1 MSKYFHG
8 IYLAII
14 LALLVAGAFLFRT
27 WLESHDDQLRLHST
41 LDAQKQ
47 LLDDADARER
57 QRAATLKQTLAQID
71 SLKRATQTPVQV
83 LQDLPKY
90 LQLPQ
95 PITLSSSPIPP
106 ARSEAAQQGTD
117 ASPKKGSGA
126 IPDSA
131 PPASI
136 ANHQTSI
143 DGSLG
148 AGEPPSAPVAQIP
161 GSDLKPLYDYIQDCR
176 ACQARLASAKQNA
189 ADDAAKLAALTR
201 ERDAAIQ
208 ASKGGSFWTRLR
220 RNARWFIAGATA
232 GAAALCATGHCRP

>member
-8 IYLAII
+8 LYLAII
-14 LALLVAGAFLFRT
+14 LALLAAGAFLFRT

-47 LLDDADARER
+47 LLDAADARER
-57 QRAATLKQTLAQID
+57 ERAATLKETLAQID
-71 SLKRATQTPVQV
+71 SLKRATQTPTQV

-95 PITLSSSPIPP
+95 PITLSSSPITP
-106 ARSEAAQQGTD
+106 AHSESVEQGTD
-117 ASPKKGSGA
+117 ASPEKGSGA
-126 IPDSA
+126 IHDSA

-136 ANHQTSI
+136 ANLQASI
-143 DGSLG
+143 DGSPG
-148 AGEPPSAPVAQIP
+148 AGELPSAPVAQIP
-161 GSDLKPLYDYIQDCR
+161 ASDLKPLYDYIQDCR
-176 ACQARLASAKQNA
+176 ACQAQLTSAKQNA

-208 ASKGGSFWTRLR
+208 AAKGGSFWMRLR
-220 RNARWFIAGATA
+220 RNARWFLVGATA
-232 GAAALCATGHCRP
+232 GAAALCDTGHCRP